1 MKKIFL
7 TLPLLFALS
16 VAAAPEK
23 NDINGGFEK
32 CRANAKGFVTP
43 EGWVQNKIS
52 KGVKHSATTEEVRSG
67 KFAFYAEAEEKAMA
81 YIYYYPAHIKADA
94 GDTLTF
100 TVYGKGEGSFRLGA
114 TVYSDETKR
123 RFIRTISAG
132 KPQKISDGEKWQK
145 FVFRCKLGKQNRSGK
160 EYAKF
165 QLHPTIIISGTGEF
179 VLDDLSYE
187 LKKGNN

>member
-1 MKKIFL
+1 MKKFFL

-67 KFAFYAEAEEKAMA
+67 KFAFYAEAEEKSLA
-81 YIYYYPAHIKADA
+81 YVYFNQTHIKADA

-145 FVFRCKLGKQNRSGK
+145 FVFRCKLGKQKRSGK
-160 EYAKF
+160 EYTAF